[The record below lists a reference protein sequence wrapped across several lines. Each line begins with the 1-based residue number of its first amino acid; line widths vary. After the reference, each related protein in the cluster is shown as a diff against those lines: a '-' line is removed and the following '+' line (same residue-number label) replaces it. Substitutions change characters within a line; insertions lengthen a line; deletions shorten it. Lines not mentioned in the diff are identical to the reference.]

1 MFKKSRISLLILI
14 MMGKSTL
21 SIAVFIL
28 LFVYDEDDMFGI
40 FK

>member
-1 MFKKSRISLLILI
+1 MFKKSRISLRILI

-21 SIAVFIL
+21 YIAVFIL
-28 LFVYDEDDMFGI
+28 PFGYDEDDMFGI